1 MRPKQ
6 SLVAVIGGEITG
18 YVFARALGDEG
29 EILNVAIQPDKRGRG
44 LGRRLLEASLAHL
57 RGSGVRAVYLEVR
70 ASNIGGQD
78 FYRRMGFQE
87 IGRRRS
93 YYDKPRE
100 DALVL
105 TREIA
110 PQDRPA

>member
-1 MRPKQ
+1 
-6 SLVAVIGGEITG
+6 
-18 YVFARALGDEG
+18 
-29 EILNVAIQPDKRGRG
+29 
-44 LGRRLLEASLAHL
+44 
-57 RGSGVRAVYLEVR
+57 VRAVYLEVR

-105 TREIA
+105 TREIT
-110 PQDRPA
+110 PKIGLRKSGWDRVSLVDKRT